1 MEGLDRSAAEA
12 YASWFR
18 CVADPTRLQVL
29 HLLASRM
36 TPLRVG
42 EIARTVGVAQSTASV
57 HLRRLLDDE
66 FVIVERSAN
75 SSWYRINAEC
85 LEQFPRAAA
94 QVMGTLA
101 GTATT
106 PDALAAAPWQ
116 RRTDEPGEQA

>member
-1 MEGLDRSAAEA
+1 
-12 YASWFR
+12 
-18 CVADPTRLQVL
+18 
-29 HLLASRM
+29 M

-106 PDALAAAPWQ
+106 PDALGSGPVATTH
-116 RRTDEPGEQA
+116 RRAGGAGVTNRPGPFSVRPGSRLASYDTCDDEDHAS